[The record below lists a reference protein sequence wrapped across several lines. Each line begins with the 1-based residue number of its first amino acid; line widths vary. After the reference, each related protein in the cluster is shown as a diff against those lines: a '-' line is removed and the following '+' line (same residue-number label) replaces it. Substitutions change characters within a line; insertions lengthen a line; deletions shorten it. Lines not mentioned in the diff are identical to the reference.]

1 MKKPTTGSVTAPQ
14 ALPMNSTMEAWKAL
28 ICRAERGQ
36 TGVKNTR
43 WHTTHQLVYS
53 FIGSHKQFSLS
64 TLLNTLPERCRAGRS
79 AGRRPWRWQPPPWAL
94 RRWRNTACCITS
106 TCGPA
111 QSVKTEVTR
120 EKGKKK
126 KLNKIMTTLK
136 VRLLMSKLT
145 FLYCKQSD
153 EDVHFK
159 WEIKALLSQNTQR
172 YCLLLKLELTTRKSP
187 PTWIC
192 SLKHWALWK
201 IFSDCF
207 LYV

>member
-1 MKKPTTGSVTAPQ
+1 M
-14 ALPMNSTMEAWKAL
+14 
-28 ICRAERGQ
+28 
-36 TGVKNTR
+36 
-43 WHTTHQLVYS
+43 
-53 FIGSHKQFSLS
+53 
-64 TLLNTLPERCRAGRS
+64 
-79 AGRRPWRWQPPPWAL
+79 
-94 RRWRNTACCITS
+94 
-106 TCGPA
+106 
-111 QSVKTEVTR
+111 KTEVTR

-192 SLKHWALWK
+192 SLKH
-201 IFSDCF
+201 
-207 LYV
+207 